1 MSRNSS
7 GLTPKKIAD
16 IADNVIYR
24 SRNSSGLTP
33 KLSVIVNGLGST

>member
-7 GLTPKKIAD
+7 GLTPNGGKCTIKKE
-16 IADNVIYR
+16 IYM

-33 KLSVIVNGLGST
+33 NNAKSEAFR